1 MKTPG
6 VIIKNRKDTDF
17 SYADVVALLH
27 LAFEE
32 RWRQGLHFS
41 CAKMTAEEFEADT
54 KVCELFVA
62 VDRES
67 GRLIGH
73 SAIRIY
79 RKPDKPVYGLFEYLA
94 VHPDAARQ
102 GIASRLLN
110 TCIDYCLSQGAEFIL
125 SDTATRAKSSVK
137 FHFKN
142 GFQLADIYSYHQ
154 TNYLSFVFKRPCQAS
169 NPHSIIWKSRYFFA
183 YVKLLLLYNDDGS
196 STAIAR
202 FISKL
207 KSHK

>member
-137 FHFKN
+137 F
-142 GFQLADIYSYHQ
+142 Q